1 MDSVYKLLALFLI
14 SLIVVSA
21 AMSGAAIGSQSSET
35 SRITDENIQE
45 EIGDVVQIPIQVSP
59 YDTATLTVSDQQYST
74 TATVTDRNGD
84 GQIKIRI
91 NTFQAQ
97 REGGSSGYEVA
108 SPDHLRE
115 VSEGGA
121 KQLSPGEYTLS
132 IDGKESTSKLFLN
145 TAKFYQGQ
153 LHTAP
158 GGISI
163 NKTTVTEHR
172 SPVPSQIAQGDM
184 LIAEFEAEGIMG
196 SGRFDNP
203 PGDDGVVPV
212 NSTTRAETS
221 HIVQVSGKKNETE
234 FREVRVDYTSTK
246 SSAPSKLI
254 KINISNAG
262 IDSDQDGQ
270 IDKPIKSSIS
280 NVNTNS
286 EGIISI
292 AFDNSYNISDTDTLI
307 LKYGNIT
314 NPPRAGTNPVEVG
327 FGSEKIDTTVE
338 YGPSSS
344 GNFGNGLDVNVNT
357 TSSNQFVTPMPFQY
371 ITVPSNDRLYIIM
384 QTGEL
389 EDMSGESIT
398 VTLSQ
403 TALTENSSRKE
414 SSTEAQIVTP
424 TANIQVDNNQWDST
438 SEPLHITGTTSL
450 APNSELW
457 IQIRSV
463 SSSPSPWIYH
473 YSTKVYSNRTV
484 NARITEHRIN
494 TSETVYVQP
503 VTRDGPIGPKR
514 TVKITKG
521 AS

>member
-1 MDSVYKLLALFLI
+1 MASVYKLLALFLI

-21 AMSGAAIGSQSSET
+21 GMSGAAIGSQSPET
-35 SRITDENIQE
+35 SRITEENIQE

-59 YDTATLTVSDQQYST
+59 YDTTTLTVSGQQYST

-91 NTFQAQ
+91 NTFEAQ
-97 REGGSSGYEVA
+97 REGGSSGYEVV

-115 VSEGGA
+115 VSERGA
-121 KQLSPGEYTLS
+121 KQLLPGEYTLS
-132 IDGKESTSKLFLN
+132 IDGSESTSKLLLR

-158 GGISI
+158 SGMSI
-163 NKTTVTEHR
+163 NKTTVTEQR
-172 SPVPSQIAQGDM
+172 SSVPSQIAQGDM

-196 SGRFDNP
+196 SGRFDSP
-203 PGDDGVVPV
+203 PGDNGIVPI

-221 HIVQVSGKKNETE
+221 HIVQISGKKNETE
-234 FREVRVDYTSTK
+234 FRKVRVDYTSNK
-246 SSAPSKLI
+246 NYVPSKLI
-254 KINISNAG
+254 KINISHAG

-270 IDKPIKSSIS
+270 IDKSIKSSIS

-292 AFDNSYNISDTDTLI
+292 NFDNSYNISDTDTLI
-307 LKYGNIT
+307 LKYGNVT
-314 NPPRAGTNPVEVG
+314 NPPQAGTNSVEVD
-327 FGSEKIDTTVE
+327 FGSEKIETTVE
-338 YGPSSS
+338 YGPSSN
-344 GNFGNGLDVNVNT
+344 GNFGNGLHVSVNT

-371 ITVPSNDRLYIIM
+371 VTVPSNDRLYIIM
-384 QTGEL
+384 QTSGL
-389 EDMSGESIT
+389 ENMTGESIT
-398 VTLSQ
+398 LTLSQ
-403 TALTENSSRKE
+403 TALTENSSSKE
-414 SSTEAQIVTP
+414 SSTEAKIVKP
-424 TANIQVDNNQWDST
+424 TANIQIVNNQWNVT

-457 IQIRSV
+457 IRIRSV

-473 YSTKVYSNRTV
+473 YSMTVYSNRTV
-484 NARITEHRIN
+484 NAKITEHRIN

-503 VTRDGPIGPKR
+503 VTKDGPIGPKR

-521 AS
+521 TS